1 MSRWWNFENKGIW
14 KFCEMTVIKAKN
26 ISKKNFSKFGQL
38 INTSK
43 KNPININNGY
53 AKRFDNLIN
62 IDTSKKK
69 GRAIV
74 SIFKAKKRAFP
85 MKIDMMEKH
94 PLGSQAFIPM
104 EDTKFLVFVAPKGIK
119 PNINKIQSFV
129 VPKQTGV
136 NYKAGI
142 WHFPLISLKNTN
154 FLVVDR
160 KGKGNNLIIYKF
172 KKDKIILKK

>member
-1 MSRWWNFENKGIW
+1 MSPKIKNFLN
-14 KFCEMTVIKAKN
+14 
-26 ISKKNFSKFGQL
+26 KKNKKKIICLTAYSKS
-38 INTSK
+38 I
-43 KNPININNGY
+43 
-53 AKRFDNLIN
+53 AKILDNLIN

-69 GRAIV
+69 GKAIV
-74 SIFKAKKRAFP
+74 SIFKAKKRRFP

-104 EDTKFLVFVAPKGIK
+104 EDEKFLVFVAPRGDR

-136 NYKAGI
+136 NYNAGI
-142 WHFPLISLKNTN
+142 WHFPLISMKNMN

-160 KGKGNNLIIYKF
+160 KGIGNNLVIYKF